1 MAQYLETMVIYDIP
15 TIFIDFKK
23 MINNPR
29 YLYFKLI
36 VIFDKY
42 NISFKVFKE
51 AYIKADNHQKK

>member
-1 MAQYLETMVIYDIP
+1 
-15 TIFIDFKK
+15 

-51 AYIKADNHQKK
+51 AYIKADNHQKKIV